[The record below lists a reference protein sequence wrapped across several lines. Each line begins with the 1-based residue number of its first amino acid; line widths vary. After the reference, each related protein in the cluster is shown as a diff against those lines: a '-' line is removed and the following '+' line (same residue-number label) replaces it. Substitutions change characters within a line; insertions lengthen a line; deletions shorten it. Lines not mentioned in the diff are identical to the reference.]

1 MHKLAHQLPLQLL
14 LGGYFSAEPGWN
26 PVEID
31 SLVRQSR
38 TPYPVWALSVP
49 GKLAMKRA
57 LARWNV
63 LQASA
68 QFLQQL
74 STILT
79 TVTSIAAPV
88 PDPTDIQPTV
98 TAAQPWRL
106 PFRNAN
112 HGLLLDA
119 LST

>member
-1 MHKLAHQLPLQLL
+1 
-14 LGGYFSAEPGWN
+14 
-26 PVEID
+26 
-31 SLVRQSR
+31 
-38 TPYPVWALSVP
+38 
-49 GKLAMKRA
+49 MKRA

-79 TVTSIAAPV
+79 TLTSTAAPV
-88 PDPTDIQPTV
+88 PDPAAIQPTV

>member
-1 MHKLAHQLPLQLL
+1 M
-14 LGGYFSAEPGWN
+14 PG
-26 PVEID
+26 
-31 SLVRQSR
+31 R
-38 TPYPVWALSVP
+38 
-49 GKLAMKRA
+49 LAMKRA

-79 TVTSIAAPV
+79 SIAAPV
-88 PDPTDIQPTV
+88 PDPAAVQPTV

-112 HGLLLDA
+112 HGLLVDA